1 LGAEPGDDDE
11 AAARGRRA
19 TLLLVWLGLATVA
32 SGVGIAVVLRPEA
45 EMSAQRLTLASLMA
59 GALGAGLVALVA
71 VADRTAGAGAANGA
85 GTAGDTAYGGA
96 PAGGASPGMTR
107 GVVPL
112 YAIRPFLGAGAGL
125 LAYTGLAGVLLFAS
139 GNGAEQPRTESV
151 LFLAILAGLF
161 AKALVDRLKGALDA
175 YASRR

>member
-19 TLLLVWLGLATVA
+19 TLVLVWLGLATVA

-112 YAIRPFLGAGAGL
+112 YAIRPLLGAGAGL

-139 GNGAEQPRTESV
+139 GTGAEQPRTESV

-161 AKALVDRLKGALDA
+161 SKALVDHLKGALDA